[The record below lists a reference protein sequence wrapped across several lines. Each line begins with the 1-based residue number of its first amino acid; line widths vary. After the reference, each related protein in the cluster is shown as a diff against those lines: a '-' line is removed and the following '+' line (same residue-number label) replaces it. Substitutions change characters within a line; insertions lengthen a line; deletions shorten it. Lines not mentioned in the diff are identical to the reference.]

1 MSTSPLTG
9 SAAFNAYRAAAQ
21 IGSGSESSSTGA
33 TGGALGGAMGGLG
46 GAGGSFGAMLE
57 RAVNNVVDTTRA
69 ADTASTGAINGTVG
83 VTDVVLAVSRAEL
96 ALQTTVALR
105 DRVVAAYQEVMRMP
119 L

>member
-1 MSTSPLTG
+1 MSTTPLNG

-21 IGSGSESSSTGA
+21 IGSGSESSSSTGA
-33 TGGALGGAMGGLG
+33 TAGLGGVG

>member
-1 MSTSPLTG
+1 MTSPLTG
-9 SAAFNAYRAAAQ
+9 PLNSSAAFNAYRAAASG
-21 IGSGSESSSTGA
+21 GSDSASSLPA
-33 TGGALGGAMGGLG
+33 AG
-46 GAGGSFGAMLE
+46 GAGAAGGTSFGAMLE
-57 RAVNNVVDTTRA
+57 RAVENVVDTTRA
-69 ADTASTGAINGTVG
+69 ADTASTGGINGSVG

>member
-1 MSTSPLTG
+1 MNGPLNG
-9 SAAFNAYRAAAQ
+9 AGAALSAYRAAA
-21 IGSGSESSSTGA
+21 
-33 TGGALGGAMGGLG
+33 GGAPSAAAPSAIGAEGS
-46 GAGGSFGAMLE
+46 GSFGAMLE
-57 RAVNNVVDTTRA
+57 RAVGNVVDTTRA
-69 ADTASTGAINGTVG
+69 ADTASTGAINGSVG

>member
-1 MSTSPLTG
+1 MSTTPLTG

-21 IGSGSESSSTGA
+21 IGSGSESSSSTGA
-33 TGGALGGAMGGLG
+33 TGGLGGALG

>member
-1 MSTSPLTG
+1 MSTTPLTG

-21 IGSGSESSSTGA
+21 IGSGSESSSSAGA
-33 TGGALGGAMGGLG
+33 TSGLGGALG